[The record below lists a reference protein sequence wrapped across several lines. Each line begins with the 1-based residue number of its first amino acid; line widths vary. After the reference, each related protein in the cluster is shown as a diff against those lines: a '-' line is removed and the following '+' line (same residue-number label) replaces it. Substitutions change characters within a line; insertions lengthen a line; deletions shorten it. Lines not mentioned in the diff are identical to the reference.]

1 MAFAG
6 VNSLTVANVIMAHSA
21 TEKEAAMQSTRFV
34 IAHSAAVETGVPKSL
49 NPPAYVSSVTPIPP
63 GVIARAVASTT
74 SGMAAARCACGKSTK
89 LYRSRID
96 VPLPAGSGKGNTYDV
111 HLW

>member
-74 SGMAAARCACGKSTK
+74 SGMAAARCHNSIFALTAVAVCPAINTTTPN
-89 LYRSRID
+89 RSGAWI
-96 VPLPAGSGKGNTYDV
+96 AS
-111 HLW
+111 